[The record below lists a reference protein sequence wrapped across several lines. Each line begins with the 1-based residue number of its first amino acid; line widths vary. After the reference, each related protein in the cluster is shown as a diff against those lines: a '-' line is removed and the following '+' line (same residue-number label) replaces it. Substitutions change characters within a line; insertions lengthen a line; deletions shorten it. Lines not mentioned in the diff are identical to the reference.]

1 MFIIAI
7 LKDSRKV
14 RRIRNYVSKWNL
26 YICISWYSKIC
37 QFPIKKCWYQQNS
50 RGLSRDSYSFWIF
63 FRQGITVPSLIIVG
77 YACQI
82 LERGAPPPPP
92 PYPWAAPKKPILNR
106 VNIQIKFKQL
116 LCLLVSLLSLMLSVT
131 IVTLFSN
138 FIFQRQLDHSL
149 WHWTHHAVQ
158 NRQYWLLLSPWTLSC
173 HKRKIMAIQL
183 TDVFVILNVEGF
195 HNSN

>member
-82 LERGAPPPPP
+82 LERGMPRPPPPIHEQLWKSP
-92 PYPWAAPKKPILNR
+92 SLIGLTYKLN
-106 VNIQIKFKQL
+106 
-116 LCLLVSLLSLMLSVT
+116 LSNYYVYWCHYYHWC
-131 IVTLFSN
+131 
-138 FIFQRQLDHSL
+138 FQ
-149 WHWTHHAVQ
+149 
-158 NRQYWLLLSPWTLSC
+158 
-173 HKRKIMAIQL
+173 
-183 TDVFVILNVEGF
+183 
-195 HNSN
+195 